1 MNALRV
7 IVICIAAL
15 VAGCS
20 QKKHSTADVER
31 GQTALTAALDSWK
44 NNEPA
49 DRLKTLADPVEYT
62 DELRL
67 THRLVDYTVG
77 KPDPADPEVIRYPVT
92 LKLQDRKG
100 KAVDRDVV
108 FMVAMK
114 SPIVIARDP
123 YE

>member
-1 MNALRV
+1 MNALRI
-7 IVICIAAL
+7 IVIGMATL

-31 GQTALTAALDSWK
+31 GQKALSAALDSWK

-67 THRLVDYTVG
+67 SHQLVDYTVG

-100 KAVDRDVV
+100 KAVSRDVV

>member
-1 MNALRV
+1 MNALRI
-7 IVICIAAL
+7 IVIGMATL

-31 GQTALTAALDSWK
+31 GQKALSAALDSWK

-67 THRLVDYTVG
+67 SHQLVDYTVV

-100 KAVDRDVV
+100 KAVSRDVV

>member
-1 MNALRV
+1 MNALRI
-7 IVICIAAL
+7 IVIGMATL

-31 GQTALTAALDSWK
+31 GQKALSAALDSWK

-67 THRLVDYTVG
+67 SHRLVDYTVG

-100 KAVDRDVV
+100 KAVSRDVV